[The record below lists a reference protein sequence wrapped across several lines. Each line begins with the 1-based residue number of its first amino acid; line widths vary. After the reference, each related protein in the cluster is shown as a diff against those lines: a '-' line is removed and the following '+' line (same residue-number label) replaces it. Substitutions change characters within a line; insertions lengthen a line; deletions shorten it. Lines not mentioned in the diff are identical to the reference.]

1 MGILWVLKSIFSLS
15 IKAYF
20 LYKGSKIVFH
30 DLLSLFITLGC
41 RRLQGV
47 TGGYRGLQ
55 EVTLED
61 YKASQRVTR
70 GYRGLEGSHR
80 VIGAYKALQKT
91 FSVSRTSPDTFSWTI
106 LHKKQSWRNLKLL
119 TKTMDLPPWKN
130 PKFVFFLKICS
141 YCLLRLLYYLNR
153 Q

>member
-20 LYKGSKIVFH
+20 LYKASKIVFH
-30 DLLSLFITLGC
+30 DLFSLSITLGY
-41 RRLQGV
+41 RGLKGV

-55 EVTLED
+55 GLHWVKKD
-61 YKASQRVTR
+61 YKGSQRVKR
-70 GYRGLEGSHR
+70 GQRGLHH
-80 VIGAYKALQKT
+80 VIGVYNGLQK
-91 FSVSRTSPDTFSWTI
+91 FFFVSRTSPDTFSWSI
-106 LHKKQSWRNLKLL
+106 LHKKQSRRNLKLL

-130 PKFVFFLKICS
+130 PKFLFFIEICS
-141 YCLLRLLYYLNR
+141 YCLLRLLFYLNR